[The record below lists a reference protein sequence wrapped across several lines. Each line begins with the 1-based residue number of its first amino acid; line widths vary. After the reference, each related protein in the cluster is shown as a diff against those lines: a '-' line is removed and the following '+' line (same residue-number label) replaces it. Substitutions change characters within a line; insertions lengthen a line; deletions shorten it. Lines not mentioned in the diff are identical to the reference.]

1 MPRSKAQIS
10 KALSAL
16 DPPGTLLPNQVIAR
30 VDKSLGHAR
39 YACLLPSKAVLTAD
53 LDDRFRQT
61 VWVERGNYVLL
72 ERYDPKEA
80 EGEAAAKIVNIAK
93 DEKSWRKMPYWCV
106 LLSGY
111 HITWGFCLT

>member
-16 DPPGTLLPNQVIAR
+16 DPPAALLPNQVIAR
-30 VDKSLGHAR
+30 VDKALGHAR
-39 YACLLPSKAVLTAD
+39 YACLLPSKAVVTAD
-53 LDDRFRQT
+53 LDERFRQT

-72 ERYDPKEA
+72 ERYDPKEVQ

-93 DEKSWRKMPYWCV
+93 DEKLWRKMSYWCV
-106 LLSGY
+106 AVLWVSY
-111 HITWGFCLT
+111 NTRFV